1 MNEDIS
7 QYAPTRQTA
16 IKTLYKTFEI
26 LQRNGGELSGREVMQ
41 QIERELTFSDYEKE
55 LYVKTGNVRWQ
66 SILHF
71 YTIDASKAGYMYKKS
86 GLWILTKEGEEAM
99 KLGPIGL
106 FESAQKAYK
115 SWRNNNPKTE
125 NNKYNED
132 EFNDDSQLQRVT
144 IEQLEEQAIQGLRE
158 FLQTKN
164 PYEFQDIVAALLRAM
179 GYYTPFVAPV
189 GKDGGVDII
198 AYKDPLGVEIPKI
211 KVQVKHY
218 PDTPIAVGDI
228 RSLVGIVN
236 GSNETGIFVTSGSFS
251 REAERFARE
260 GNIHV
265 ELIDF
270 TKLIDLWKMFY
281 HKMSDEDKNKFPL
294 QSIYFLG
301 SNE

>member
-1 MNEDIS
+1 
-7 QYAPTRQTA
+7 
-16 IKTLYKTFEI
+16 
-26 LQRNGGELSGREVMQ
+26 
-41 QIERELTFSDYEKE
+41 
-55 LYVKTGNVRWQ
+55 
-66 SILHF
+66 
-71 YTIDASKAGYMYKKS
+71 
-86 GLWILTKEGEEAM
+86 
-99 KLGPIGL
+99 
-106 FESAQKAYK
+106 
-115 SWRNNNPKTE
+115 
-125 NNKYNED
+125 
-132 EFNDDSQLQRVT
+132 
-144 IEQLEEQAIQGLRE
+144 
-158 FLQTKN
+158 
-164 PYEFQDIVAALLRAM
+164 M